1 MGRNKRREN
10 KAVTE
15 PVERVEPPVQE
26 PVASGANRLPYYLV
40 FALGFL
46 LYANTVPFDY
56 ALDDKL
62 YITANEFTKKG
73 FDGIGEIWTNDLMTG
88 FFGTKKKLVEGGR
101 YRPLAL
107 TTHAIEYQMFGKNPQ
122 LSHFIN
128 IVLYGLCGV
137 ILLLVLKRIFGWN
150 EERWWWSLPFVATAL
165 YLAHPLHT
173 EVVAN
178 IKSRDEI
185 MSFLFVLLS
194 FNAVLKYLE
203 HRKMQELV
211 LSGIWFFLSLTSKE
225 SAVTFLGVIPL
236 TLIFFP
242 KGNLKDSSMALSSI
256 AAFTIA
262 YLAIRLTV
270 FGDQGASLDV
280 APELMNKPYLQA
292 QGSERLAS
300 IFLTMGL
307 YLKLLVWPHP
317 LTHDYYPFHPFKT
330 FEELQVGMRPYAD
343 WSDPMTLISVIAYAA
358 ILGYGLWT
366 LVRKIKGSKGSL
378 IGYSLLL
385 YFGTFILF
393 SNLIFDIGA
402 FMNERFLF
410 IPSLGY

>member
-280 APELMNKPYLQA
+280 APE
-292 QGSERLAS
+292 
-300 IFLTMGL
+300 
-307 YLKLLVWPHP
+307 
-317 LTHDYYPFHPFKT
+317 
-330 FEELQVGMRPYAD
+330 
-343 WSDPMTLISVIAYAA
+343 
-358 ILGYGLWT
+358 
-366 LVRKIKGSKGSL
+366 
-378 IGYSLLL
+378 
-385 YFGTFILF
+385 
-393 SNLIFDIGA
+393 
-402 FMNERFLF
+402 
-410 IPSLGY
+410 